1 MEESYIVKL
10 SLPALIIHL
19 IIDCLLMIIFV
30 GFFSFIHDLLVYFT
44 THLEFTRNSVH
55 GRTGIIRI
63 KALDMPLNKINSVS
77 VTQGLIGRL
86 FNYGTLIITGSFT
99 GYEYHFVSDPNSVK
113 NILNDCIAHYNES
126 GADKIVQAIKGN

>member
-77 VTQGLIGRL
+77 VNQGLIGRL

-113 NILNDCIAHYNES
+113 IF
-126 GADKIVQAIKGN
+126 